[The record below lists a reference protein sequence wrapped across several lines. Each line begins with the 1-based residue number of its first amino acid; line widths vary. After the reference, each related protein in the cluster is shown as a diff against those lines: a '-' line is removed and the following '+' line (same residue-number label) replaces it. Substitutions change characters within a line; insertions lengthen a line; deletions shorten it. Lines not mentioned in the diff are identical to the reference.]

1 MALIWVCHNLHVSKF
16 AQLTALLAV
25 AAPVLASNQA
35 TDSPRGIANF
45 PNSAGA
51 SPAGAYAGSPR
62 RAEKAAA
69 RCEARRRIQARTE
82 PTSLEP
88 SSPSSP
94 LDWTDDD
101 ESNPCR
107 YFSRSRPSKIHA
119 RHSDPIDVKT
129 PLEPET
135 VTLPG
140 HIRPVKVK
148 SFKKKILPEGNPSP
162 KAPQDSAAL
171 DKRTTLNWAHG
182 VELIDGYRKNTL
194 GCPASSLTK
203 NPTLVL
209 TGKPKEGEEAKKPE
223 ESTKPKEP
231 QEKPKE

>member
-1 MALIWVCHNLHVSKF
+1 MHVSKF

-35 TDSPRGIANF
+35 TDSPRG
-45 PNSAGA
+45 
-51 SPAGAYAGSPR
+51 
-62 RAEKAAA
+62 
-69 RCEARRRIQARTE
+69 
-82 PTSLEP
+82 
-88 SSPSSP
+88 
-94 LDWTDDD
+94 
-101 ESNPCR
+101 
-107 YFSRSRPSKIHA
+107 
-119 RHSDPIDVKT
+119 T

>member
-1 MALIWVCHNLHVSKF
+1 MHVSKF
-16 AQLTALLAV
+16 AQLAALLAV

-35 TDSPRGIANF
+35 TDSPRGVAKF

-82 PTSLEP
+82 PTSL
-88 SSPSSP
+88 
-94 LDWTDDD
+94 
-101 ESNPCR
+101 
-107 YFSRSRPSKIHA
+107 
-119 RHSDPIDVKT
+119 DPPT

-162 KAPQDSAAL
+162 KAPPDSAGL
-171 DKRTTLNWAHG
+171 DKRTTHNWAVG
-182 VELIDGYRKNTL
+182 VELIDGYRRNTL
-194 GCPASSLTK
+194 GIPASSLTK

-209 TGKPKEGEEAKKPE
+209 TGKPKEGDEAKKPE

-231 QEKPKE
+231 QEKPKA